1 MTYTIFLSF
10 FFSFFA
16 TAELQYLLFFI
27 CKMFAASPARIYHHH
42 IYDDSKDGILYGDGD
57 ASSSLMY
64 THFADFSFAKFRLL
78 ADIAINSLKV
88 PTLLYNIG

>member
-1 MTYTIFLSF
+1 
-10 FFSFFA
+10 
-16 TAELQYLLFFI
+16 
-27 CKMFAASPARIYHHH
+27 MFAASPARIYHHH

-64 THFADFSFAKFRLL
+64 TDFADFSFAKFRLL

-88 PTLLYNIG
+88 PTLLYNIGGCIFKKHNIRSLIILISNYHDWKKCQV